1 MVPEKGAKEFK
12 DDSSD
17 DAPKQAEKVSEAV
30 PSADI
35 EHQGP
40 PCAQD
45 HGHKHGTIC
54 VHGHGKGKPHL
65 PLSVS
70 AKATGPES
78 LLSGLLL
85 ISLYG
90 VTAPVGIAI
99 GIGIA
104 EGYDSQSTAA
114 LATQGMMGGADKSNN
129 L

>member
-54 VHGHGKGKPHL
+54 VHGHGHVGD
-65 PLSVS
+65 V
-70 AKATGPES
+70 AA
-78 LLSGLLL
+78 
-85 ISLYG
+85 YG
-90 VTAPVGIAI
+90 TFKQKVRC
-99 GIGIA
+99 
-104 EGYDSQSTAA
+104 
-114 LATQGMMGGADKSNN
+114 
-129 L
+129 